1 MANLAYQKEVTTV
14 NKRLDPLRAAVQRLV
29 DTSAYIDSMKS
40 GCTPCTMESSFVIM
54 VEQIRLTDA
63 NFAAKLWRV

>member
-29 DTSAYIDSMKS
+29 DDF
-40 GCTPCTMESSFVIM
+40 GVHRFDEV
-54 VEQIRLTDA
+54 RLYSLHYGEFFRDTWWNRSD
-63 NFAAKLWRV
+63 